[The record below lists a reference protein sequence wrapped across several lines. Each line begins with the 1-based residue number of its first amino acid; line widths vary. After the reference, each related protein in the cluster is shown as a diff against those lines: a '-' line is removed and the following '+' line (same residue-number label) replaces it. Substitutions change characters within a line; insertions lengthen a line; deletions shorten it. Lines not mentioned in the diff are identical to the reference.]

1 MPCLSDDDEG
11 AAASWLDQS
20 DDNDEEEGEEEYEHR
35 QSRILDRDGAF
46 YQSRGRWSVQRL
58 SRGSFASFQQRQR
71 RRVSRGRHR
80 FAPSVHDEQT
90 PRCRRC
96 KSCCCCCYS
105 RGSSWRCGYRCLWCN
120 CCSNCWWRL
129 WNEWIKGDWFHR
141 LAYQRTCVL
150 IFILFFCYSSIVVF
164 FAFVYL
170 AVSLAGRRF
179 EVDPDS
185 GSTTTIAFCDMDIND
200 HMEALYF
207 SLSTM
212 TTIGYGVSD
221 YYFGGCWTPLL
232 LVLWQVCSAICF
244 DAVAVGL
251 LFQKISRG
259 SKRAK
264 TILFSNKAVVQRIR
278 GVPYFMFRLGELR
291 NRYHLMQASVR
302 VYCIRHERL
311 PIQPPSQGTRRGIQ
325 NRPFSQHESSGTSHL
340 SSLPNRSA
348 VEIQTTHFVTREVK
362 LLHPDEASGSHIL
375 MSLPQVAVHRMDA
388 ASPLVPSRPI
398 WYNAEGTPQFY
409 NVSRGATTG
418 AASALTVTD
427 DQTAQ
432 CPTSPTDANMVESL
446 EEDFD
451 AIQHFLWDR
460 DVEIVVLVEG
470 TDEGTG
476 APTQARHSYKLDD
489 VAWNHTFTPC
499 VFPRQLDGNDGL
511 ISSNDEGS
519 SAEEDENEGRRESQ
533 SLDRRRRGS
542 WRQTASHQS
551 AAHMLQSRD
560 LQRRR
565 QHRRNEPVLTIDFA
579 HFHDIEPA
587 QLDCDACPYVPDSL
601 GTIP

>member
-1 MPCLSDDDEG
+1 M
-11 AAASWLDQS
+11 
-20 DDNDEEEGEEEYEHR
+20 
-35 QSRILDRDGAF
+35 
-46 YQSRGRWSVQRL
+46 
-58 SRGSFASFQQRQR
+58 
-71 RRVSRGRHR
+71 
-80 FAPSVHDEQT
+80 
-90 PRCRRC
+90 
-96 KSCCCCCYS
+96 
-105 RGSSWRCGYRCLWCN
+105 
-120 CCSNCWWRL
+120 
-129 WNEWIKGDWFHR
+129 
-141 LAYQRTCVL
+141 
-150 IFILFFCYSSIVVF
+150 F

-170 AVSLAGRRF
+170 AVSLLGRKF

-185 GSTTTIAFCDMDIND
+185 GKTTAIAFCDMDIND

-251 LFQKISRG
+251 LFQKLSRG

-264 TILFSNKAVVQRIR
+264 TILFSDKAVVQRIR
-278 GVPYFMFRLGELR
+278 GVPHFMFRFGELR

-311 PIQPPSQGTRRGIQ
+311 PVQPQNQVTRREIQ
-325 NRPFSQHESSGTSHL
+325 NRPYLQHEASGTSQL
-340 SSLPNRSA
+340 SSPPSRSA
-348 VEIQTTHFVTREVK
+348 IEIQTTHFVTRQVK

-388 ASPLVPSRPI
+388 TSPLVPPRPI

-409 NVSRGATTG
+409 DAAKGSTSD
-418 AASALTVTD
+418 AASALTVTN

-432 CPTSPTDANMVESL
+432 CPTDADMVESL
-446 EEDFD
+446 EAEFD

-489 VAWNHTFTPC
+489 VAWSHTFTPC
-499 VFPRQLDGNDGL
+499 VFPRHLDVNDGL

-519 SAEEDENEGRRESQ
+519 SADEDGNEGSRRSQ
-533 SLDRRRRGS
+533 SLDRRSRGS
-542 WRQTASHQS
+542 WTQTATHQS
-551 AAHMLQSRD
+551 STHMLQSGNR
-560 LQRRR
+560 QRR
-565 QHRRNEPVLTIDFA
+565 QQDRRNGPILTIDFA
-579 HFHDIEPA
+579 HFHDIEPTPM
-587 QLDCDACPYVPDSL
+587 DCDACPYVPDSMD
-601 GTIP
+601 TIP